1 MPWTFVSAP
10 VVAAAA
16 AVAAPVAGTAATE
29 TEATTATAMAV
40 ATEEA
45 AHPRGG
51 PHLLITE
58 EGAPDVTTDPDR
70 GLTLLVSISSVLI
83 KVDNLGQSK
92 TH

>member
-1 MPWTFVSAP
+1 MPRTFVSAP

-29 TEATTATAMAV
+29 TEATTATAV